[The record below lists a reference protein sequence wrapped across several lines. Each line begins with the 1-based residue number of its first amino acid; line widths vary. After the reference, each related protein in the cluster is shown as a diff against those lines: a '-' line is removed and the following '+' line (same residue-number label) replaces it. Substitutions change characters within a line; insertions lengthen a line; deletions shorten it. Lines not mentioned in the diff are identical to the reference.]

1 MRVVERFV
9 AGKAGDPLLCEDAV
23 VVTGGHAATV
33 DGATDITGRRYGVPG
48 VTGGR
53 WAMAACVAAIEALP
67 ADADAET
74 ATARLTAALTER
86 IDPALAPQLRPSAS
100 VTIYSRFRRQVWQIG
115 DVAFHYAGLPA
126 GAGRPRRPIDRIAAD
141 FRAAVIAAETAI
153 IAAETAAVG
162 TAAGT
167 AATTAIAAKTTA
179 IAAGTAGTTAA
190 TAETPPGRLD
200 LATDDPGRR
209 AAQALISRQGALRN
223 TLGPYGFAALDG
235 RPVPPALIVVHDVP
249 ARVGELVLA
258 SDGYPEIRPTL
269 AETEAR
275 LAELLAEDPHCVGAL
290 RGTKGVMAGQVSFDD
305 RSYLRLRLPQA
316 ASA

>member
-23 VVTGGHAATV
+23 VVTDGHAAIV

-74 ATARLTAALTER
+74 ATARLTAALAER

-100 VTIYSRFRRQVWQIG
+100 VTIYSRSRRQVWQIG

-126 GAGRPRRPIDRIAAD
+126 GAGRPRRPVDRIAAD
-141 FRAAVIAAETAI
+141 FRAAVIAAETA
-153 IAAETAAVG
+153 A
-162 TAAGT
+162 
-167 AATTAIAAKTTA
+167 
-179 IAAGTAGTTAA
+179 AGTTADA
-190 TAETPPGRLD
+190 AGTPPGRLD

-235 RPVPPALIVVHDVP
+235 RPMPPALVVVHDVP
-249 ARVGELVLA
+249 GHIGELVLA

-269 AETEAR
+269 AGTEAR